1 MEVTEIGRWE
11 KREETEVYFDEIFQ
25 TLISKN
31 GPQLE
36 IKKPGHQTP
45 IKQILDKESQLI
57 CAQTSVQFRINIE
70 RSLIC
75 TLTQQEKLVTF
86 T

>member
-1 MEVTEIGRWE
+1 MEVKEIGRWE

-25 TLISKN
+25 TLITKN

-36 IKKPGHQTP
+36 IKKPDHQTP
-45 IKQILDKESQLI
+45 IKQIIDKESQSI
-57 CAQTSVQFRINIE
+57 CSQPSAQFRINLE